1 MGKDTLFL
9 TQNQPDPFLLSQF
22 PHEKLEEETK
32 IKIRAC

>member
-9 TQNQPDPFLLSQF
+9 TKNQPDPFLLSQI
-22 PHEKLEEETK
+22 PYEKFEEEAK